1 VPRIRRDSDGD
12 FRHTLTHVLA
22 RKGRV
27 SEYASPWL
35 ASLGMSSADS
45 QPAAASLR
53 PGHYPGS
60 PVGQNHTAP
69 VARRVRATFDGVTVV
84 DTTRAIYVW
93 EHPYY
98 PQFYIPAADVDTS
111 LLSHDGRGK
120 KTAQGM
126 WSVQSLAHGERTG
139 AGAVRL
145 LTEPAIEGLEATYR
159 FEWDAMDAWYEE
171 DEEVFLHPRS
181 PYVRVDSLRSSRRIR
196 IEKDGVVIA
205 DSTSPVVL
213 LETGLP
219 ARFYLPRTDVN
230 WALMVTSETQTQ
242 CPYKG
247 ISTGYWSID
256 VNRAHHEDLAWS
268 YDFPTRVC
276 APIAGLVCF
285 YNEKVDVFIDGTPE
299 R

>member
-1 VPRIRRDSDGD
+1 MTP
-12 FRHTLTHVLA
+12 TE
-22 RKGRV
+22 
-27 SEYASPWL
+27 SE
-35 ASLGMSSADS
+35 
-45 QPAAASLR
+45 PAATSID

-60 PVGQNHTAP
+60 PVAQHHTAP
-69 VARRVRATFDGVTVV
+69 VARRVRARFDGVTAV

-111 LLSHDGRGK
+111 LLSDDGHGK
-120 KTAQGM
+120 ETAQGM
-126 WSVQSLAHGERTG
+126 WSVQSLSHGERSV
-139 AGAVRL
+139 AGAAQL
-145 LTEPAIEGLEATYR
+145 LTEPAIDGLEATYR

-171 DEEVFLHPRS
+171 DEEMFQHPRS

-196 IEKDGVVIA
+196 IEKDGVIIA
-205 DSTSPVVL
+205 DSASPVVL

-230 WALMVTSETQTQ
+230 WAHMARSETQTR

-247 ISTGYWSID
+247 ITTGYWSI
-256 VNRAHHEDLAWS
+256 NINGAQHEDLAWS
-268 YDFPTRVC
+268 YDFPTRES

-285 YNEKVDVFIDGTPE
+285 YNEKVDVFIDGVPE